1 MLPRLLTAATILTG
15 TLLAPLA
22 AAPALVPFLFGEKW
36 SPAADALVLTCL
48 AVVIH
53 TPVMI
58 AGQSYLW
65 TAGDAK
71 SPLRASIAETVVVVA
86 VGLPLVPIVGVLG
99 LAIGGVACAAAGT
112 AVLARAVDRQT
123 HVHVL
128 RHIGVPVVAWMIA
141 AGVAWG
147 CAQGPGPLAIR
158 AALSSCV
165 AVGLYFGLL
174 FRTRRALT
182 LALAREYWPWI
193 RRRVLRRATAPTAE
207 QEPVLQTGE
216 PRMTTQ

>member
-1 MLPRLLTAATILTG
+1 MLPRLLAAGTILTG

-22 AAPALVPFLFGEKW
+22 AAPALVPLLFGDKW

-53 TPVMI
+53 TPVLI

-71 SPLRASIAETVVVVA
+71 SPLRASIAEAVVVVA

-99 LAIGGVACAAAGT
+99 LAIGGVACAAVGA
-112 AVLARAVDRQT
+112 AILARAVDRQT
-123 HVHVL
+123 HVHVV
-128 RHIGVPVVAWMIA
+128 RQIRTPVLAWMIA
-141 AGVAWG
+141 ASVAWG
-147 CAQGPGPLAIR
+147 CAQGPGPLVMR

-165 AVGLYFGLL
+165 AVGLYLGLL
-174 FRTRRALT
+174 FLTRRELMLT
-182 LALAREYWPWI
+182 LAREYWPWI
-193 RRRVLRRATAPTAE
+193 RRRVLRRGTAPVTIGA
-207 QEPVLQTGE
+207 QT
-216 PRMTTQ
+216 